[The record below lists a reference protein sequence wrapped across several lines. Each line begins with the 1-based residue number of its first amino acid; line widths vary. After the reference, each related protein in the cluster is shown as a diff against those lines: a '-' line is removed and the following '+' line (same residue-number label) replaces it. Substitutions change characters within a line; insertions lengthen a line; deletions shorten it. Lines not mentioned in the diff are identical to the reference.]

1 MEWLF
6 AGGFALAFLLISAVF
21 LLSKLMRFAKP
32 AKALALQ
39 LEKLA
44 EANAKVPEI
53 AKAVSVLGEDPAVH
67 MAKRQ
72 QFLREAKARKRARER
87 RLRDRDF

>member
-6 AGGFALAFLLISAVF
+6 GGVFALAFLLASAVF
-21 LLSKLMRFAKP
+21 LLSKLMRFRKP

-39 LEKLA
+39 IEKLA

-67 MAKRQ
+67 VAKRQ
-72 QFLREAKARKRARER
+72 QFLREARARKRARER

>member
-72 QFLREAKARKRARER
+72 QFLREARARKRARER
-87 RLRDRDF
+87 RLRGRDF

>member
-53 AKAVSVLGEDPAVH
+53 AKAVSVLGEDPAVY

-72 QFLREAKARKRARER
+72 QFLREARARKRARER

>member
-6 AGGFALAFLLISAVF
+6 AGGFAFAFLLVSAVF
-21 LLSKLMRFAKP
+21 LLSKLMRFGKP

-67 MAKRQ
+67 IAKRQ
-72 QFLREAKARKRARER
+72 QFLREARARKRARER

>member
-1 MEWLF
+1 MEWLV
-6 AGGFALAFLLISAVF
+6 AGGFAIAFLLGSAVF
-21 LLSKLMRFAKP
+21 LFTKLMRFGKP

-44 EANAKVPEI
+44 EANARVPEI
-53 AKAVSVLGEDPAVH
+53 AKAISVLGEDPAVH
-67 MAKRQ
+67 KAKRQ
-72 QFLREAKARKRARER
+72 QFLREARARKRARER

>member
-72 QFLREAKARKRARER
+72 QFLREARVRKRARER